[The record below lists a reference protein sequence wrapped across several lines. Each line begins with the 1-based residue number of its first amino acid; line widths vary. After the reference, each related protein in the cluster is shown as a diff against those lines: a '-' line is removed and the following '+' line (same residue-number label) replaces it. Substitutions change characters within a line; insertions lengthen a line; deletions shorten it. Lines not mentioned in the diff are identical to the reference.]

1 MCWCILGDAGAV
13 SRVDKMSVVKVYCN
27 ILSTRLTAPGS
38 PRMVLM
44 QTWTTNTQA
53 RIPLWLYHRVLISP
67 FSSKSAQRKNY
78 VSVKVEWVATV
89 KFSLTWQMS
98 TFCGLPWTYTIK
110 LCSTSS
116 WNGEDCIRGICI
128 AGYIWEWDTADLSAD
143 ELKNHQARWENGFC
157 GWHGQMTRTRRRS
170 TNYFPFIVVELN
182 S

>member
-1 MCWCILGDAGAV
+1 MRTAKSRNKHVAKISCNKVVMALLKLLCVDA
-13 SRVDKMSVVKVYCN
+13 DLDNEY
-27 ILSTRLTAPGS
+27 
-38 PRMVLM
+38 
-44 QTWTTNTQA
+44 TQA

-98 TFCGLPWTYTIK
+98 TFCGLPSTYTIK

-143 ELKNHQARWENGFC
+143 ELKNNQARRENGFC
-157 GWHGQMTRTRRRS
+157 GRHG
-170 TNYFPFIVVELN
+170 
-182 S
+182 

>member
-1 MCWCILGDAGAV
+1 MRTAKSRNKHVAKISCNKVVMALLKLLCVDA
-13 SRVDKMSVVKVYCN
+13 D
-27 ILSTRLTAPGS
+27 LD
-38 PRMVLM
+38 
-44 QTWTTNTQA
+44 NTQA

-143 ELKNHQARWENGFC
+143 ELKNNQARWENGFC
-157 GWHGQMTRTRRRS
+157 GWHG
-170 TNYFPFIVVELN
+170 
-182 S
+182 